1 MSIQAI
7 FFDLGGVLYHPP
19 NMVWAKRWQMIL
31 GLKNNPI
38 VMDVLSSGSNSEY
51 MKDVMIGKIPEAE
64 VWEMVTKQWKI
75 NPGLFQRM
83 RRGALSKKRW
93 NKELADFVSGLR
105 PSYKTAILSNAGSD
119 ARKMFNDVFQIERL
133 VDQVII
139 SAEERVAKPDE
150 RIYQIA
156 IDRLGVRPEEAV
168 FVDDVP
174 ENVAA
179 AQRFGMKAIRF
190 LNNPQAI
197 AEVQKFLE

>member
-1 MSIQAI
+1 MAIQAL
-7 FFDLGGVLYHPP
+7 FFDLGDVLYHTPS
-19 NMVWAKRWQMIL
+19 MVWAKRWQMVL
-31 GLKNNPI
+31 GLKNNPTI
-38 VMDVLSSGSNSEY
+38 TAVLSSGSDSDY
-51 MKDVMIGKIPEAE
+51 MKDVMIGKIPEAQ

-93 NKELADFVSGLR
+93 NKELADFVIGLR
-105 PSYKTAILSNAGSD
+105 PRYKTAILSNAGSD
-119 ARKMFNDVFQIERL
+119 SRKTFNDVFQIEQL

-139 SAEERVAKPDE
+139 SAEVGVAKPDE

-156 IDRLGVRPEEAV
+156 IDRLGVMAEEAV
-168 FVDDVP
+168 FVDDIP